1 MDIRFD
7 YEKRLLL
14 SEEEYRAVLR
24 ALKTCLTEKEIS
36 CYYDTAALDLNKK
49 GVTCKTTKKVN
60 RKVATVRC
68 YDNRN
73 KDKSIKRSLALTE
86 DKNIFEREGLLCF
99 GSMKTERNVICISDH
114 CTASLD
120 KNIYLGTTDYDL
132 IIEYREGYE
141 PEAERIIKSIKK
153 IIGRADIIFADSS
166 ASKGKRFF
174 EKHLTILRSGV
185 KI

>member
-14 SEEEYRAVLR
+14 SEDEYRAVLK
-24 ALKTCLTEKEIS
+24 AFKTCLTEKEIS

-49 GVTCKTTKKVN
+49 EVTCKITKKGD

-68 YDNRN
+68 CDIGN
-73 KDKSIKRSLALTE
+73 KEKSIKRSMPLSE
-86 DKNIFEREGLLCF
+86 ENIFEREGLLCF
-99 GSMKTERNVICISDH
+99 GSMKTERSVICISDH
-114 CTASLD
+114 CIASLD
-120 KNIYLGTTDYDL
+120 KNIYLSTTDYDL

-141 PEAERIIKSIKK
+141 PEAERIIMSIKK
-153 IIGRADIIFADSS
+153 TIGRADIIFAGSS
-166 ASKGKRFF
+166 ANKRKRFF
-174 EKHLTILRSGV
+174 EKHLTTLKSSV